1 MKNLTVM
8 FPGQGSQYVGM
19 AKQFADS
26 EWLKRADSAL
36 GFPLSKI
43 MFEGPDD
50 ELRLTAFTQP
60 AILTHSIALFDQLQ
74 KSKIN
79 VARVLGHSVGEYAA
93 LVAAKVLSF
102 EDAVV
107 SVHLRGKFMQ
117 AAVPVGA
124 GKMIAILKVPAE
136 TIELAC
142 QNSSV
147 GDEQVMPA
155 NYNEPGQ
162 IVISGHAAAC
172 ERAITWLGENYK
184 PAHRCIELNVSAPF
198 HSSLMAPAAKELEN
212 HFKTI
217 TFNPNQTAYVANIDA
232 KEYPV
237 GTDGEVI
244 RNNLIKQVDGSV
256 RWTQS
261 VEALPVDLCIECGP
275 GRVLM
280 GLGRKINRDLKI
292 ICLDKEDGFS
302 ELEGALS

>member
-19 AKQFADS
+19 AKEFADS
-26 EWLKRADSAL
+26 EWMKRADSAL
-36 GFPLSKI
+36 GFSLSKI
-43 MFEGPDD
+43 MLEGPED
-50 ELRLTAFTQP
+50 ELKLTAYTQP
-60 AILTHSIALFDQLQ
+60 AILTHSVALFDKLQ
-74 KSKIN
+74 KSNIK

-102 EDAVV
+102 EDAVMA
-107 SVHLRGKFMQ
+107 VHLRGKYMQ

-124 GKMIAILKVPAE
+124 GKMVAVMKVPAE

-142 QNSSV
+142 KNSST
-147 GDEQVMPA
+147 DSEQVMPA

-172 ERAITWLGENYK
+172 ERAIKWLSENHSD
-184 PAHRCIELNVSAPF
+184 PHRCIELNVSAPF
-198 HSSLMAPAAKELEN
+198 HSSLMAPAATELAN

-217 TFNPNQTAYVANIDA
+217 KFNANEVSYIANIDA
-232 KEYPV
+232 KEYAA
-237 GTDGEVI
+237 GTDGEII

-261 VEALPVDLCIECGP
+261 VESLPTDLCVECGP